1 MMDSLVAIAA
11 DHGGFSLKD
20 DLIIRLGAVYSVLDL
35 GANKFDATDD
45 YPDYA
50 LAVAHTITSGT
61 AARGILICGSGVGAC
76 IAANKIKG
84 VRAGV
89 CHDTYSAH
97 QSVEHDN
104 MNVLCIGARVI
115 ALELAVE
122 LINAF
127 LSANFKATERYC
139 RRLDKIAALERRAC
153 K

>member
-1 MMDSLVAIAA
+1 MGTLVAIAA

-20 DLIIRLGAVYSVLDL
+20 DLIVRLDKVYSVIDL

-50 LAVAHTITSGT
+50 FAVARTVVSGKAT
-61 AARGILICGSGVGAC
+61 RGILICGSGIGAC

-84 VRAGV
+84 ARAGV

-97 QSVEHDN
+97 QSVEHDD
-104 MNVLCIGARVI
+104 MNILCLGARVI
-115 ALELAVE
+115 GLELAAE
-122 LINAF
+122 LTFAF
-127 LSANFKATERYC
+127 LSANFLAGERYC
-139 RRLDKIAALERRAC
+139 RRLEKILSMERLTF